1 MVTRGPH
8 LLGSALQPTQ
18 FVRHVP
24 SLPLV
29 IGGMSVGVQSDPTEL
44 SATQTAAWAVGPRRS
59 GPLVWSIRM
68 IDDSSE
74 CIFLRTVSRSTRV
87 RVAVGTRVISRPPH
101 RSVRAAFPHTAC
113 MGLSLSR
120 VHHATFVVLCCFI
133 LCSTRAASILP
144 SRPHITVAVAHRTA
158 LLQRRRRLV
167 LHQREHGGRLPVIGW
182 FTTR

>member
-1 MVTRGPH
+1 MRTIGLLSTVMKSRRRGRD
-8 LLGSALQPTQ
+8 A
-18 FVRHVP
+18 RY
-24 SLPLV
+24 
-29 IGGMSVGVQSDPTEL
+29 
-44 SATQTAAWAVGPRRS
+44 WAPPPRRS
-59 GPLVWSIRM
+59 VQ
-68 IDDSSE
+68 
-74 CIFLRTVSRSTRV
+74 
-87 RVAVGTRVISRPPH
+87 
-101 RSVRAAFPHTAC
+101 AAFPHTAC